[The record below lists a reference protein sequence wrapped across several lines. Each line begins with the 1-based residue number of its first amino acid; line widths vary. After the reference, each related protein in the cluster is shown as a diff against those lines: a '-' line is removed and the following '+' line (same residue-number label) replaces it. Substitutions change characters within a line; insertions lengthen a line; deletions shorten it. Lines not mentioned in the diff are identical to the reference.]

1 MQITVTPNGIITA
14 VAVITAVGTLIGLLF
29 ALFKWLERQRRQDDD
44 IKSLKKEMTLVCYCM
59 SSVLDG
65 LLQQGCNHTVPA
77 AKEKLDKYLNQK
89 AHDQFEE

>member
-1 MQITVTPNGIITA
+1 MVHLYKFTYTITVYA
-14 VAVITAVGTLIGLLF
+14 
-29 ALFKWLERQRRQDDD
+29 
-44 IKSLKKEMTLVCYCM
+44 KKVKVVCYCM

-89 AHDQFEE
+89 AHDQFDE